1 MIDDSA
7 PYRVLKIGELTR
19 LIASQLILIGRESA
33 ANLACTCRYLEVPV
47 LSTLWETQSP
57 LYTLLKTLPRDARG
71 WEYLRPGK
79 RVVRDLNL
87 PLHLGCRRMKGD
99 TDERFRQACQCLAQ
113 FSFQMSWASIL
124 KSLEFVSRD
133 QIFDN
138 GSVPFHTVVP

>member
-57 LYTLLKTLPRDARG
+57 LYTLLKTLPRDAWG

-87 PLHLGCRRMKGD
+87 PLH
-99 TDERFRQACQCLAQ
+99 ESNAQ
-113 FSFQMSWASIL
+113 F
-124 KSLEFVSRD
+124 
-133 QIFDN
+133 
-138 GSVPFHTVVP
+138 